1 MADVQ
6 ESLQWTAPSLDVLLQ
21 GATERVPVH
30 STDAKSGAS
39 FEKLIIDGRQCFLKL
54 VSAEDDWIMRV
65 TGNTQWE
72 FKVWQA
78 GLYQRAPSVIDHAM
92 IGMALDDSSEAPRVA
107 MLMHDRSADLV
118 PPGDDLIPSSQH
130 GAFVQHLAIMHA
142 TNLGWHDDLGLY
154 PLARRPLFFAPAT
167 IAPELA
173 RDDVSPTLRV
183 ADRGWALLSERDAA
197 LSELVRDV
205 HRDPTTVAELLA
217 ETPQTFIAGDWK
229 MGNLGS
235 RPSGETVVLDWAYPG
250 EAPPAWEL
258 AWYLALNRARIP
270 ESKANTIAHY
280 RQALEDSGVETDVWW
295 ERQLDLCLLAMT
307 ATIGWEK
314 AVGDADELAWWSE
327 RSQRAAA
334 RWLS

>member
-1 MADVQ
+1 
-6 ESLQWTAPSLDVLLQ
+6 
-21 GATERVPVH
+21 
-30 STDAKSGAS
+30 
-39 FEKLIIDGRQCFLKL
+39 
-54 VSAEDDWIMRV
+54 
-65 TGNTQWE
+65 
-72 FKVWQA
+72 
-78 GLYQRAPSVIDHAM
+78 
-92 IGMALDDSSEAPRVA
+92 
-107 MLMHDRSADLV
+107 
-118 PPGDDLIPSSQH
+118 
-130 GAFVQHLAIMHA
+130 MHA

-270 ESKANTIAHY
+270 ESKADTIAHY
-280 RQALEDSGVETDVWW
+280 RQALEDSGVETDLWW

>member
-1 MADVQ
+1 VSHD
-6 ESLQWTAPSLDVLLQ
+6 LPWRAPSLQALLR
-21 GATERVPVH
+21 GATERTPVH
-30 STDAKSGAS
+30 SSDAKSGAS
-39 FEKLIIDGRQCFLKL
+39 FEKLIIDGRRCFLKL
-54 VSAEDDWIMRV
+54 VSAQDDWIMRV

-78 GLYQRAPSVIDHAM
+78 GLYLSAPAVIDHAM
-92 IGMALDDSSEAPRVA
+92 IGMALDTSGDVPRLA

-118 PPGDDLIPSSQH
+118 PPGDDLIPISQH
-130 GAFVQHLAIMHA
+130 GVFIRHLAMMHA
-142 TNLGWHDDLGLY
+142 ANLGWRDDLGLY

-167 IAPELA
+167 IASELA

-183 ADRGWALLSERDAA
+183 AEQGWALLAERDAA
-197 LSELVRDV
+197 LSELVSEV
-205 HRDPTTVAELLA
+205 HRDPSTVTDLLA

-270 ESKANTIAHY
+270 ESKADAIARY
-280 RQALEDSGVETDVWW
+280 RQALEGAGVVTGPWW
-295 ERQLDLCLLAMT
+295 ERQLGLCLLAMA
-307 ATIGWEK
+307 ATMGWEK
-314 AVGDADELAWWSE
+314 AVGDADELAWWSG
-327 RSQRAAA
+327 RAQEAA
-334 RWLS
+334 GRWLQS

>member
-1 MADVQ
+1 VDGKQ
-6 ESLQWTAPSLDVLLQ
+6 PWTAPSLDALLR
-21 GATERVPVH
+21 GVTERMPVH
-30 STDAKSGAS
+30 SSDAKSGAS

-65 TGNTQWE
+65 TGNTRWE
-72 FKVWQA
+72 FQVWQA
-78 GLYQRAPSVIDHAM
+78 GLYHNAPSVIDHAM
-92 IGMALDDSSEAPRVA
+92 IGMALDDSGAVPRLA

-118 PPGDDLIPSSQH
+118 PPGDDLIARSQH
-130 GAFVQHLAIMHA
+130 GVFIRHLAIMHA
-142 TNLGWHDDLGLY
+142 RNLGWQDDLGLY

-173 RDDVSPTLRV
+173 RNEVSPTLRV
-183 ADRGWALLSERDAA
+183 AERGWTLLAERDAA
-197 LSELVRDV
+197 LFELVSEV
-205 HRDPTTVAELLA
+205 HRDSSTVCGLLA

-235 RPSGETVVLDWAYPG
+235 RSSGETVVLDWAYPG

-270 ESKANTIAHY
+270 ESKANTIARY
-280 RQALEDSGVETDVWW
+280 RQALEDAGVAAGAWW

-307 ATIGWEK
+307 ATMGWEK

-327 RSQRAAA
+327 QAQQAAA
-334 RWLS
+334 RWLP